1 MIYYGKEPRI
11 VSKTCYLLKKFYH
24 CDLNK
29 NLTSFLSHI
38 FLTYKVG
45 VILSH

>member
-1 MIYYGKEPRI
+1 ME
-11 VSKTCYLLKKFYH
+11 LLSLFYH
-24 CDLNK
+24 CDLKK

-45 VILSH
+45 AILSH